1 VRVLIADD
9 DAMARRILASQLER
23 LGHEVVAVPD
33 GRSAVSTLDAANAPR
48 MAILDWNMPELDGIA
63 VCRWVRA
70 RAAQRYTYVA
80 LLTARNQPEDLIA
93 ALEAGAD
100 DFVTKPVTVPELRAR
115 LHAAQRILSFEQ
127 ALLRSRAYL
136 DAVIENIDSGVMLL
150 DRDRRIVFA
159 NPALEQMFRLG
170 KAEAIGL
177 DRQQFLDRCAGLFD
191 DFEAARRRLTPDE
204 PSGQELADELPIDHP
219 RPRVVRWS
227 SKVVP
232 LPDGDGR
239 LDICRDVT
247 REAELTQALKQQSQR
262 DPLTGLLNRRGGQE
276 ATTRE
281 VSRTRREGKPLAV
294 MLLDIDYFKLIND
307 TCGHDVGDQ
316 VLQQVARA
324 VEQTLRPYDI
334 VIRWGGEEILVVAPG
349 ADAAS
354 ALVAG
359 ERLRAAVEALSV
371 PPLPGVTVSI
381 GVDGLAPGE
390 TDLAAAVHRADGKLY
405 AAKREGRNRVY

>member
-23 LGHEVVAVPD
+23 LGHDVVAVSD
-33 GRSAVSTLDAANAPR
+33 GRSAVTALEAATAPR
-48 MAILDWNMPELDGIA
+48 MAILDWNMPELDGAA

-80 LLTARNQPEDLIA
+80 LLTSRNQPEDLIG

-115 LHAAQRILSFEQ
+115 LQAAERILSFEQ
-127 ALLRSRAYL
+127 ALRRSRAFL

-159 NPALEQMFRLG
+159 NGALEQLFRID
-170 KAEAIGL
+170 KADVIGL

-191 DFEAARRRLTPDE
+191 DFEAARRRLTPE
-204 PSGQELADELPIDHP
+204 EASGQELADELPLDHP
-219 RPRVVRWS
+219 RRRIVRWS
-227 SKVVP
+227 SKVIP

-239 LDICRDVT
+239 LDICQDVT
-247 REAELTQALKQQSQR
+247 REAELTQALKEQSQR

-276 ATTRE
+276 AAARE
-281 VSRTRREGKPLAV
+281 VARARREGKPLAIL
-294 MLLDIDYFKLIND
+294 LLDIDYFKLIND

-316 VLQQVARA
+316 VLQQVAKTVQDA
-324 VEQTLRPYDI
+324 LRPYDV
-334 VIRWGGEEILVVAPG
+334 VIRWGGEEVLVVAPG
-349 ADAAS
+349 ADPPS
-354 ALVAG
+354 ALLAG
-359 ERLRAAVEALSV
+359 ERLRAAVEALNV

-381 GVDGLAPGE
+381 GVDGLGVGE
-390 TDLAAAVHRADGKLY
+390 PDIGAAVHRADTKLY
-405 AAKREGRNRVY
+405 AAKRDGRNRVR

>member
-9 DAMARRILASQLER
+9 DAMARLILASQLER

-33 GRSAVSTLDAANAPR
+33 GRSAVATLDAANAPR

-80 LLTARNQPEDLIA
+80 LLTARSQPEDLIA

-115 LHAAQRILSFEQ
+115 LQAASRILSFEQ

-136 DAVIENIDSGVMLL
+136 DAVMENIDSGVMLL
-150 DRDRRIVFA
+150 DRDRRIVFT
-159 NPALEQMFRLG
+159 NPSIERVFRLG
-170 KAEAIGL
+170 EAEAIGL
-177 DRQQFLDRCAGLFD
+177 DRQQFLERCAGLFD
-191 DFEAARRRLTPDE
+191 DFESARRRLTPDE
-204 PSGQELADELPIDHP
+204 ASGQELVDELPIDHP
-219 RPRVVRWS
+219 RRRVVRWT
-227 SKVVP
+227 SKIVP

-247 REAELTQALKQQSQR
+247 REAELTEALKQQSQR

-281 VSRTRREGKPLAV
+281 VARVRRERKPLAV
-294 MLLDIDYFKLIND
+294 MLLDIDYFKLVND
-307 TCGHDVGDQ
+307 RHGHDVGDQ
-316 VLQQVARA
+316 VLRQVARA
-324 VEQTLRPYDI
+324 VEQALRPYDI

-349 ADAAS
+349 ADAVS

-359 ERLRAAVEALSV
+359 ERLRAAVEGLSV
-371 PPLPGVTVSI
+371 PPLPKVTVSI
-381 GVDGLAPGE
+381 GVDALAPGE
-390 TDLAAAVHRADGKLY
+390 DDLAAALQRADGKLY
-405 AAKREGRNRVY
+405 TAKRDGRNQVH